1 MTSPQ
6 PITDV
11 VFDFCGVL
19 IDWQCRAAL
28 DGHYPAELVDRIA
41 ADDDPYGF
49 FRYEDDMDSG
59 MDFADV
65 YPRVVAEQGQDIAR
79 IFEYYI
85 AHYGDA
91 LPRLI
96 PGAEDLLRDLT
107 QGGVRV
113 WGLTNCASR
122 TATSTSSHRLA
133 SGLTP
138 RARCSSTTPRRTSK
152 EPQTRA
158 GMRAAS
164 PTHNRRAATSPRSA
178 CSWANTDRQLTAE
191 QGKTPWRHYC
201 SSNTS

>member
-59 MDFADV
+59 MDFVDV

-96 PGAEDLLRDLT
+96 PGA
-107 QGGVRV
+107 
-113 WGLTNCASR
+113 
-122 TATSTSSHRLA
+122 
-133 SGLTP
+133 
-138 RARCSSTTPRRTSK
+138 
-152 EPQTRA
+152 
-158 GMRAAS
+158 
-164 PTHNRRAATSPRSA
+164 
-178 CSWANTDRQLTAE
+178 
-191 QGKTPWRHYC
+191 
-201 SSNTS
+201 